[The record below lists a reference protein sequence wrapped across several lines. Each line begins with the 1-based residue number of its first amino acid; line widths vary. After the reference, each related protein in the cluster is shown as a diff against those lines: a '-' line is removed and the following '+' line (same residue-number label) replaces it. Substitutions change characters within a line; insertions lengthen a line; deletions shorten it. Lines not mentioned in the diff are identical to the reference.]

1 MAKEDSDK
9 LAPTIGQLE
18 SLHELDPWTSSE
30 CSFSCSIL
38 FSDLMFL
45 KACSQHSSRQGKPM
59 TPYSSFCRRT
69 LGKIWSTNILFQQR
83 TKGKSSRST
92 TQFLFR
98 RIPFFK

>member
-1 MAKEDSDK
+1 MSNNFVRYS
-9 LAPTIGQLE
+9 
-18 SLHELDPWTSSE
+18 SLVQNIML
-30 CSFSCSIL
+30 CLCLIL
-38 FSDLMFL
+38 Q
-45 KACSQHSSRQGKPM
+45 ACSQHSSRQGKPM